1 MVRTQIYLDDNQRL
15 ALKML
20 AASKDQ
26 NVSDIVRRAID
37 RLLADEFTGKDWA
50 TEMESVVERLRAAGP
65 ELSDDEI
72 NAAIAT
78 RRVRK
83 QKVSA

>member
-1 MVRTQIYLDDNQRL
+1 MVRTQIYLDDNQRR

-37 RLLADEFTGKDWA
+37 RLLADEFTGMDWA

-72 NAAIAT
+72 DAAIAT

-83 QKVSA
+83 QKVPA